1 MAQIYPGMVSRCQ
14 LPADSKGVEGV
25 VAEVC
30 KPNVRSGRGKHGK
43 FDSEISASPTFW
55 FEWQLSGSAEYS
67 FVSSSLD
74 AVEENQ
80 DIERQKVII
89 KQTAITL
96 LAGTVNSDPIWASLS
111 IWAVA
116 GADATGASIVIF
128 ILAMTL
134 NPEVQT
140 KAQAEIDRV
149 LENGRLPDFND
160 WGSLPYVTAMMKEVL
175 RYVYHIHLL
184 LNTFILPSHFSL
196 WWRTCDRWQP
206 PNPQGKLLFW
216 SAGQLD
222 SEKWFTWNSCPT
234 PEHRRRFL
242 FGIPNSQKLY
252 CHSQYLVKWCLHTSE
267 LGVQT
272 RCTD

>member
-1 MAQIYPGMVSRCQ
+1 M
-14 LPADSKGVEGV
+14 
-25 VAEVC
+25 
-30 KPNVRSGRGKHGK
+30 
-43 FDSEISASPTFW
+43 
-55 FEWQLSGSAEYS
+55 SGSAEYS

-89 KQTAITL
+89 KQTAITF
-96 LAGTVNSDPIWASLS
+96 LAGTVNIDPIWASLS

-134 NPEVQT
+134 NPDVQT

-149 LENGRLPDFND
+149 LENGRLPDFSD
-160 WGSLPYVTAMMKEVL
+160 GDSLPYATAMMKEVL
-175 RYVYHIHLL
+175 RYVHHIHLL
-184 LNTFILPSHFSL
+184 LSTFILPSHLSL
-196 WWRTCDRWQP
+196 WWRTRDRWQP
-206 PNPQGKLLFW
+206 PNPQGEILLR
-216 SAGQLD
+216 SAGLVD
-222 SEKWFTWNSCPT
+222 SEKWFTWNSCPAS
-234 PEHRRRFL
+234 EHRRRLL

-252 CHSQYLVKWCLHTSE
+252 CHSQCLVKWCLHTSE

-272 RCTD
+272 RCIDQGHVPRWNPLSRTRNIQAWAIPHRRR